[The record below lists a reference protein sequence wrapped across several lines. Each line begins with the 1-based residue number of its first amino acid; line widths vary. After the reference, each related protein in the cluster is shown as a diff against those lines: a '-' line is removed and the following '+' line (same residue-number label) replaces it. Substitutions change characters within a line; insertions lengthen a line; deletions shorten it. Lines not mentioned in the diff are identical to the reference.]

1 MDLKREDILKGRVEE
16 DAMEAERQGLFQ
28 RTTPAE
34 RALSKRAVL
43 SILPDGEDVW
53 LFGYGS
59 LMWNPIIHHVER
71 RAGHIFGYHRAFCL
85 RTAMGRGTPE
95 RPGLTLGL
103 ERGGSCRGILFRVAG
118 DIAEDELDFVW
129 NREMISQAYT
139 PRLMNAHTDNG
150 EGKKSVVRAI
160 AFVIN
165 SEHIGYAGKLTLEET
180 ADAIATAH
188 GRLGRCSEYLE
199 NTVMHLDDLG
209 IADGPMHR
217 LLLQVRTRMA
227 ELGIKA
233 EDTPLQERF

>member
-1 MDLKREDILKGRVEE
+1 MDLKREDMLHGRVEE
-16 DAMEAERQGLFQ
+16 AAMEAERLGLFQ
-28 RTTPAE
+28 RMTPAD
-34 RALSKRAVL
+34 RAESKRGIL
-43 SILPDGEDVW
+43 SILPTGEDVW

-59 LMWNPIIHHVER
+59 LMWNPIIHYVER
-71 RAGHIFGYHRAFCL
+71 RAGHIFGYHRSYCL
-85 RTAMGRGTPE
+85 RTGMGRGTPE

-103 ERGGSCRGILFRVAG
+103 ESGGSCRGILFRVAG

-139 PRLMNAHTDNG
+139 PRLVNAYIDSG
-150 EGKKSVVRAI
+150 RVRAI

-165 SEHIGYAGKLTLEET
+165 PEHIGYTGKLTLKET
-180 ADAIATAH
+180 AEAIATAH

-199 NTVMHLDDLG
+199 NTVLHLDELG

-217 LLLQVRTRMA
+217 LLLRVRTRMA

-233 EDTPLQERF
+233 EDAPLQVGF

>member
-1 MDLKREDILKGRVEE
+1 MDLKREDILEGRVEE
-16 DAMEAERQGLFQ
+16 AAMEAERLGLFQ
-28 RTTPAE
+28 RMTPAD
-34 RALSKRAVL
+34 RAESKREIL
-43 SILPDGEDVW
+43 SILPAGEDVW

-59 LMWNPIIHHVER
+59 LMWNPIIHYVEW
-71 RAGHIFGYHRAFCL
+71 RAGHIFGYHRSYCL
-85 RTAMGRGTPE
+85 RTGMGRGTPE

-103 ERGGSCRGILFRVAG
+103 ESGGSCRGILFRVAG
-118 DIAEDELDFVW
+118 DIAKDELDFVW
-129 NREMISQAYT
+129 NREMISQAYA

-150 EGKKSVVRAI
+150 MGKKCVVRAI

-165 SEHIGYAGKLTLEET
+165 PEHIGYAGKLTLEET

-199 NTVMHLDDLG
+199 NTVLHLDDLG

-233 EDTPLQERF
+233 EDAPLQEGF

>member
-1 MDLKREDILKGRVEE
+1 MDLKREDILEGRIEE
-16 DAMEAERQGLFQ
+16 AAMEAERQGLFQ
-28 RTTPAE
+28 RMTPDE
-34 RALSKRAVL
+34 RAQSKREVL
-43 SILPDGEDVW
+43 SILPPGEDVW

-59 LMWNPIIHHVER
+59 LMWNPIIHYVER
-71 RAGHIFGYHRAFCL
+71 RAGQIFGYHRAFCL

-129 NREMISQAYT
+129 NREMISRAYT
-139 PRLMNAHTDNG
+139 PHLMNAHTENG
-150 EGKKSVVRAI
+150 VVRAI

-165 SEHIGYAGKLTLEET
+165 SEHIGYAGKLTIAET

-199 NTVMHLDDLG
+199 NTVLHLDDLG
-209 IADGPMHR
+209 IADGPMHQ

-227 ELGIKA
+227 ELGIKS
-233 EDTPLQERF
+233 EDSPLQEGF

>member
-1 MDLKREDILKGRVEE
+1 
-16 DAMEAERQGLFQ
+16 MEAERQGLF
-28 RTTPAE
+28 RRMTPDE
-34 RALSKRAVL
+34 RAQSKREVL
-43 SILPDGEDVW
+43 SNLPTGEDVW

-59 LMWNPIIHHVER
+59 LMWNPIIQYVER

-139 PRLMNAHTDNG
+139 PHLMNVRTESG
-150 EGKKSVVRAI
+150 VVRAI

-165 SEHIGYAGKLTLEET
+165 SEHIGYAGKLTIAET

-199 NTVMHLDDLG
+199 NTVLHLDDLG

-217 LLLQVRTRMA
+217 LLLQVRARMA
-227 ELGIKA
+227 ELGIKS
-233 EDTPLQERF
+233 EDAPLQEGF